1 LDVFKLLKLG
11 SQNPLLVIVAALN
24 EEEGIGLTIADFK
37 KHVEKP
43 WILVVDGKSQDRT
56 VEVAKS
62 MDAEIIVQ
70 GGSGKGNAVA
80 EAIRHVDI
88 DVDYV
93 ILTDADYTYPA
104 KYAPQML
111 RILERNPQVGMVC
124 GNRFSSTLNAEA
136 MKNVFHVGNRL
147 LAFAHNM
154 LNGVSLHDPLTGLR
168 MIRWEILEHWKP
180 KSQGFD
186 IEVELNH
193 RVENK
198 GFGIVEIPI
207 HYRERLGEKKLK
219 AKHGLTIF
227 SRILSESLS
236 ASWTRSSYAHA

>member
-1 LDVFKLLKLG
+1 M
-11 SQNPLLVIVAALN
+11 LVIVAALN

-43 WILVVDGKSQDRT
+43 WIMVVDGKSQDRT
-56 VEVAKS
+56 VEVAKG
-62 MDAEIIVQ
+62 MDAEIILQ
-70 GGSGKGNAVA
+70 RGSGKGNAVA
-80 EAIRHVDI
+80 EAIRHVDV
-88 DVDYV
+88 DVDYA

-104 KYAPQML
+104 RYAPQML

-136 MKNVFHVGNRL
+136 MKNVFHAGNRL

-154 LNGVSLHDPLTGLR
+154 LNGVSLRDPLTGLR
-168 MIRWEILEHWKP
+168 MIRWEILERWSP

-186 IEVELNH
+186 IEVELNS
-193 RVENK
+193 RVKNK

-227 SRILSESLS
+227 RRILSESFG
-236 ASWTRSSYAHA
+236 ASWTRSP